1 MKVNVRWQDNVSFIG
16 QSQSEHSYVMDG
28 PEDLG
33 GKNKGMRPME
43 ALLISIGG
51 CTSFDVITILK
62 KSKQKIDDC
71 EVIITAERVETI
83 PKVFKNIHIHFRVKG
98 QNLSED
104 LVERAIKLSA
114 EKYCSASIMLGKS
127 VEITHDY
134 ELVK

>member
-51 CTSFDVITILK
+51 CTSYDVITILK

-71 EVIITAERVETI
+71 DVIITAERVETI
-83 PKVFKNIHIHFRVKG
+83 PKVFNNIHIHFRVKG